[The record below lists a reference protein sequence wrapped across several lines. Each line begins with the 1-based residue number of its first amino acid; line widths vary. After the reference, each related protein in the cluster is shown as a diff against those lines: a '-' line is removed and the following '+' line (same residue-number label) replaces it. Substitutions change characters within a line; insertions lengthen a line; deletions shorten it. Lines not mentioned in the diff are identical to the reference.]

1 MDASELDEEFFRAAE
16 ERVARRKS
24 EERMRRAI
32 AKQAPTPPPEEDE
45 GEDEEESPVI
55 TLPKPPKPPKPE
67 RVFPDY
73 PVAPACVHYWHIR
86 LDGSRECLNCGDTP
100 SPTQVNR
107 GYRGVAIYPTSSFAL
122 NAIEHPERCREEKDY
137 TEMPDPVRWVSMSDF
152 HRRHRP

>member
-1 MDASELDEEFFRAAE
+1 MLRAL
-16 ERVARRKS
+16 ARGP
-24 EERMRRAI
+24 AT
-32 AKQAPTPPPEEDE
+32 ALPPEEDE
-45 GEDEEESPVI
+45 DDEGESPVI
-55 TLPKPPKPPKPE
+55 TLPRPPKPLKPTEPPKPPKPE
-67 RVFPDY
+67 KVFPEY

-100 SPTQVNR
+100 SPTQANR
-107 GYRGVAIYPTSSFAL
+107 GYRGVTIYPTSSFAL